1 MKKYSI
7 ELTEE
12 QRQALKQ
19 VLCKGVA
26 PARKIMHAQILLKCD
41 SSEAGPN
48 WSDAQIQQT
57 FGVGTATIERVR
69 KRFVE
74 QGLEDAL
81 TRRPQPPRPEKR
93 ILNGRHEAYLIAL
106 SCGEKPQGRTRWSV
120 RLLAHKMVEVGY
132 VEQVGRETIRTTLK
146 KMSSNRG

>member
-1 MKKYSI
+1 MKKYRI

-12 QRQALKQ
+12 QRHALKQ
-19 VLCKGVA
+19 VLSKGVA
-26 PARKIMHAQILLKCD
+26 PARKLMHAQILLKSD

-57 FGVGTATIERVR
+57 FGVGISTIERVR

-74 QGLEDAL
+74 HGFEDAI

-106 SCGEKPQGRTRWSV
+106 SCGEKPQGHERWSV
-120 RLLAHKMVEVGY
+120 RLLAHKMVEAGY

-146 KMSSNRG
+146 KMNSSHG